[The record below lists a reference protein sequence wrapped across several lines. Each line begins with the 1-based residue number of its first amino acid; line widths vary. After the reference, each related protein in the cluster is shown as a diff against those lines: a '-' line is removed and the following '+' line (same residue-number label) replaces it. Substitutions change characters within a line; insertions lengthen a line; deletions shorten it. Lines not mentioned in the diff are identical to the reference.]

1 MVDRQVAKD
10 TCLNL
15 HLLSVGF
22 PLYLVASLQLL
33 ARHNIERLKHL
44 DGFLV
49 KVTVE
54 DNWTRGFNVESA
66 TCSLFLPFITIAIA
80 VEAYILTGL
89 DIVTQSSDN
98 SRCGILTLSDAGINT
113 LLKTYQSLSNRRVE
127 GYHSRSTISLTA
139 WSTELKAVAR
149 EGKW

>member
-66 TCSLFLPFITIAIA
+66 TCSLFLPFITVAIAI
-80 VEAYILTGL
+80 ETYILTDL
-89 DIVTQSSDN
+89 DIITQRSNNGCS
-98 SRCGILTLSDAGINT
+98 GILSLSNTCINT
-113 LLKTYQSLSNRRVE
+113 LFETYQSLSN
-127 GYHSRSTISLTA
+127 S
-139 WSTELKAVAR
+139 
-149 EGKW
+149 